1 MRQTKSINYFKKRL
15 QYLKF
20 VVIYLQQLTHKLLLM
35 DYNST
40 KSTEPLVAK
49 DLKILL
55 GALLVNGVFLTALFL
70 LF

>member
-1 MRQTKSINYFKKRL
+1 
-15 QYLKF
+15 
-20 VVIYLQQLTHKLLLM
+20 M